1 MSPAATTLPTSFRA
15 YVAQGFGPFQD
26 NIVLRSDLTH
36 APLQPTQVRVQVFT
50 AATNPID
57 HVVIETGSVFFPTA
71 PSTDRP
77 LRLGFDGA
85 GVIVEAGQDVTAF
98 NVGDEVVVLADFS
111 CMSTFGEY
119 LALDTAFVA
128 HKPKNVS
135 LHQAAGL
142 PLAGMTS
149 YQALLSAKLTA
160 GDRIL
165 IIGGSSA
172 VGAVAIQIARALGAS
187 FVATT
192 ASTRNLE
199 FVKTFGPDQIIDYT
213 QEKWGDVLAP
223 HSIDVI
229 YDCNME
235 PESWAGDA
243 QRVLKKNT
251 GRFVTADPNYKP
263 NESPI
268 GATCTTVYATHN
280 QEQLEFLLKL
290 ASEGKL
296 HVPINSV
303 HSFEELL
310 EVLTF
315 QKSKKAQGKLI
326 LDIVSTKN
334 P

>member
-1 MSPAATTLPTSFRA
+1 MSSTAMTIPATFRG
-15 YVAQGFGPFQD
+15 YVAQGFGPFED
-26 NIVLRSDLTH
+26 NIILRSDLTQ
-36 APLQPTQVRVQVFT
+36 APLQPTQVRIKMQAV
-50 AATNPID
+50 ATNPVD
-57 HVVIETGSVFFPTA
+57 HAVVEMGHIFHPNAPT
-71 PSTDRP
+71 TEKP
-77 LRLGFDGA
+77 LRLGFE
-85 GVIVEAGQDVTAF
+85 GVGTIVEVGKDVADF
-98 NVGDEVVVLADFS
+98 KVGDEVVTLSDFDCS
-111 CMSTFGEY
+111 GTFAEY
-119 LALDTAFVA
+119 HAVDATHLAL
-128 HKPKNVS
+128 KPKKVT

-326 LDIVSTKN
+326 LDIVSTKS